1 MDPTWLTPADLV
13 NPKLVNASPNGK
25 YPVLHYGMHKLS
37 GSTDAML
44 DYIEETFQ
52 DPTLIPSPVEDE
64 VMEWVAFIRDELTP
78 IVGQLLYDGNPLVQQ
93 ELVPKLE
100 TAFTQLDS
108 GIWEHGKQGRFFFG
122 NQFTLVDVYLI
133 PILLLVDVA
142 KFFRGIEIG
151 TMHSHLLAYSRAMHS
166 FPNYSPVRVN
176 TDLLK
181 GAVAKTLVERAPSP
195 LIIMTVLQHRS
206 ILWHLERLVVL
217 ADALPVDKVAI
228 EDSGRR
234 GVAGKQMQMLWKMY
248 GRLLD
253 LMQEHAQM
261 EERVI
266 FPAIDSTEEG
276 MVRSLI
282 LYFLRTSQVEL
293 ASCSNCAIVSMNSL
307 FLWPW
312 NC

>member
-1 MDPTWLTPADLV
+1 VDPTWLTPADLV

-25 YPVLHYGMHKLS
+25 YPVLHYGNHKLA

-78 IVGQLLYDGNPLVQQ
+78 IVGQLLYDGSPLVQQ
-93 ELVPKLE
+93 ELEPKLE
-100 TAFTQLDS
+100 NSFRKLDS
-108 GIWEHGKQGRFFFG
+108 GIWEHGKHGRFFFG

-151 TMHSHLLAYSRAMHS
+151 TIHSHLLAYSRAMHS

-195 LIIMTVLQHRS
+195 LIVMTVLQHR
-206 ILWHLERLVVL
+206 R
-217 ADALPVDKVAI
+217 
-228 EDSGRR
+228 
-234 GVAGKQMQMLWKMY
+234 Y
-248 GRLLD
+248 
-253 LMQEHAQM
+253 
-261 EERVI
+261 
-266 FPAIDSTEEG
+266 
-276 MVRSLI
+276 
-282 LYFLRTSQVEL
+282 
-293 ASCSNCAIVSMNSL
+293 
-307 FLWPW
+307 
-312 NC
+312 